1 MEIIVRII
9 NFIYHFGF
17 IRLFL
22 IFFIWINLFAF
33 TLYGVDK
40 YRAIHKKLRMSE
52 RTLIFFTLVCGG
64 IGATLGAFIFKHKKN
79 KTNFKVALILGMVI
93 AVIPFIHVVHSL
105 TLDTRIRYVEI
116 DFYSANWPASL
127 DGYRIGFMTD
137 MHTITDEEM
146 ANVVARLNQKN
157 LDLLL
162 LGGDF
167 SVINYRYQGTLREIS
182 HTITTDG
189 IFGVEGNHDHYQ
201 QLFTA
206 MRHLGMT
213 PLDNSGVR
221 IREGFYLA
229 GVQDLWIRNPNIA
242 QAIAGAY
249 PEDFILLLTHNPDV
263 SMEQPTSDVD
273 LILAGHT
280 HHGQITIFG
289 YPIYLHRGSITSY
302 GTRFAHG
309 FAASA
314 DGVPVFTSS
323 GIGVYYFWP
332 RIFARPE
339 VVIFT
344 MYHQSY

>member
-1 MEIIVRII
+1 MEIIIRII
-9 NFIYHFGF
+9 NFIYLFGF

-22 IFFIWINLFAF
+22 IFFILINLFTF

-40 YRAIHKKLRMSE
+40 HKAIHKKWRMSE
-52 RTLIFFTLVCGG
+52 RTLIFFTLALGG
-64 IGATLGAFIFKHKKN
+64 IGAAFGAFFFKHKKN

-93 AVIPFIHVVHSL
+93 AIIPLIHVVHSL
-105 TLDTRIRYVEI
+105 TLDTRIRYVEV
-116 DFYSANWPASL
+116 DFYSANWPAAL

-137 MHTITDEEM
+137 MHTIADEDM
-146 ANVVARLNQKN
+146 AKVVLRLNQKN

-167 SVINYRYQGTLREIS
+167 SVINSRYQRTLREIS

-206 MRHLGMT
+206 MRQLGMT

-221 IREGFYLA
+221 VREGFYLA
-229 GVQDLWIRNPNIA
+229 GVQDLWNRHPNIA

-280 HHGQITIFG
+280 HQGQITFFG
-289 YPIYLHRGSITSY
+289 FPVYLLLDHITSY

-309 FAASA
+309 FATSA
-314 DGVPVFTSS
+314 DDVPVFTSS

-332 RIFARPE
+332 RVFARPE

-344 MYHQSY
+344 MYHE